1 MSLQPSIFADTES
14 GPVVWI
20 RVEGKGTFQNSPG
33 LKEFSR
39 QMMDRG
45 RRDFVVDLANCP
57 AMDSTFMGT
66 LAGLALRLREVD
78 NGHLWVVNR
87 NDRKD
92 NGHLWVVNRNDR
104 NSELLEGLGL
114 DALFAHDP
122 TPAMHSTLNGNAV
135 ELTTDKATTREVMRA
150 AHEACVAAN
159 PENAARFKD
168 VLEHL
173 RASAARG

>member
-1 MSLQPSIFADTES
+1 MSFQPSIFANTES

-33 LKEFSR
+33 LKEFSL
-39 QMMDRG
+39 QMMHTG

-87 NDRKD
+87 NDR
-92 NGHLWVVNRNDR
+92 
-104 NSELLEGLGL
+104 NSELLQGLGL

-122 TPAMHSTLNGNAV
+122 TPALTAAVNGSAV
-135 ELTTDKATTREVMRA
+135 EQTADKAKTREVMRT
-150 AHEACVAAN
+150 AHEACVEAN
-159 PENAARFKD
+159 PENAARFRD

-173 RASAARG
+173 RGSATRG

>member
-1 MSLQPSIFADTES
+1 MSVQPTIFADTES
-14 GPVVWI
+14 GPTVWI
-20 RVEGKGTFQNSPG
+20 KVEGKGTFQNSPG

-39 QMMDRG
+39 HMMEHG
-45 RRDFVVDLANCP
+45 RKDFVVDLANCP

-66 LAGLALRLREVD
+66 LAGLALRLRDVG

-87 NDRKD
+87 N
-92 NGHLWVVNRNDR
+92 LRN
-104 NSELLEGLGL
+104 NELLEGLGL
-114 DALFAHDP
+114 DALFAHEPVPELADF
-122 TPAMHSTLNGNAV
+122 SNGAAVHQNA
-135 ELTTDKATTREVMRA
+135 DKAATREVMRA

-159 PENAARFKD
+159 PDNAARFKD

>member
-1 MSLQPSIFADTES
+1 MSFQPSIFADTES
-14 GPVVWI
+14 SPVVWI

-33 LKEFSR
+33 LKDFSR
-39 QMMDRG
+39 QMMETG

-87 NDRKD
+87 NDR
-92 NGHLWVVNRNDR
+92 
-104 NSELLEGLGL
+104 NSELLQGLGL

-122 TPAMHSTLNGNAV
+122 TPALASMVNGSAV
-135 ELTTDKATTREVMRA
+135 DQAVDKAKTREVMRT
-150 AHEACVAAN
+150 AHEACVVAN

-168 VLEHL
+168 VLEYL
-173 RASAARG
+173 RADSIRR

>member
-1 MSLQPSIFADTES
+1 MTVQPSIFADTDS
-14 GPVVWI
+14 GPTVWI

-39 QMMDRG
+39 EMMDGG
-45 RRDFVVDLANCP
+45 RRSFVVDLANCP

-66 LAGLALRLREVD
+66 LAGLALRLRD
-78 NGHLWVVNR
+78 CGDGRLWVVNR
-87 NDRKD
+87 N
-92 NGHLWVVNRNDR
+92 LR

-114 DALFAHDP
+114 DALFAHEPPPPIDG
-122 TPAMHSTLNGNAV
+122 NRERNAV
-135 ELTTDKATTREVMRA
+135 QHHADKAFTREVMRD

-159 PENAARFKD
+159 PENAARFRD

-173 RASAARG
+173 RASAARR